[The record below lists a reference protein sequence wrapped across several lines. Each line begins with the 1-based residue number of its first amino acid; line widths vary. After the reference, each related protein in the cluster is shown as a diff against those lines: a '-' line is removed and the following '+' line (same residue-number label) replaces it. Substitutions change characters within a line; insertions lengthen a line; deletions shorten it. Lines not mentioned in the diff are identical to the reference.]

1 MTEITVL
8 PSPPPRPPRP
18 KPAGHTIAL
27 ALGGGGARG
36 LAHILVLEAFEELGI
51 KPTRIAGTSIGALY
65 GAAYAS
71 GLAAAHIRALTE
83 ETLSSRFEVIRQL
96 IAARSDPV
104 RKLLRVLPLRSALL
118 DPEAVLDLV
127 LPKGVKAQFEDLA
140 IPLQVVATDLVSQT
154 AFVMDHGD
162 LRSAVAASIAIPI
175 LFQPVRREGRVL
187 LDGGLVNPLP
197 YDLIAGTADVTIAI
211 DVGGASREA
220 RLAST
225 PSILEISVHSI
236 QIIQKSITR
245 ERMRHVQP
253 DIYIDVDL
261 DQFGALDFLK
271 VKDILA
277 AAQPMKEQLKRQLG
291 RVLDAE
297 TIALQGP
304 S

>member
-1 MTEITVL
+1 MTKMTVL
-8 PSPPPRPPRP
+8 PSPLPRPPRP
-18 KPAGHTIAL
+18 KTAGQTIAL

-51 KPTRIAGTSIGALY
+51 KPARIAGTSIGALY
-65 GAAYAS
+65 GAAFAS

-83 ETLSSRFEVIRQL
+83 ETLSSRFDVIRQL

-127 LPKGVKAQFEDLA
+127 LPKGVKARFEDLA

-154 AFVMDHGD
+154 AFVMDQGD

-220 RLAST
+220 RLATT

-304 S
+304 G